1 MSKIFKRQDL
11 TQEQYKRSNRIMSIV
26 LIVSYLVYVVVEL
39 LNMGRFN
46 ADNSWLI
53 RCGVYVAMIIVA
65 LVSYLTLKTKKT
77 CMISLAVSFLVA
89 YATLVYGNGVVV
101 IALAFPVLIGFM
113 IYLNSV
119 VVGIGCISSLIIAII
134 KCILVLNTGDKI
146 LFNYGLLLMAGLVVA
161 TFGALIT
168 INLLINFSKEDRLV
182 IEKEALR
189 RAQVAE
195 NVEKIVEKLDV
206 DFREMVDELKEIE
219 TAMES
224 ADIAMQGIAGSSE
237 GTAQAVSGQAQM
249 TTDIQTGIEN
259 ANELAANASATTEGL
274 KDVITDV
281 KTITDELLAQ
291 SDIVDKNIVQIS
303 DTIEQLVNNVQ
314 KVSSITAAIVNISSQ
329 TNLLALNASIEAARA
344 GEAGKGFAVVA
355 DEIRKLAE
363 ETQNSTEKITDI
375 INELID
381 VTNETQAGIKESS
394 ECINVQRT
402 KVDEV
407 SASFLK
413 IEEDMDRL
421 QSDVSNM
428 TKEVGNVLS
437 ANAEIV
443 ESISLLSA
451 ASEEVSAGTQTCRE
465 TIDVAFENLESF
477 AGKVDGTFEQLK
489 VLKETAGA

>member
-1 MSKIFKRQDL
+1 
-11 TQEQYKRSNRIMSIV
+11 MSIV

-101 IALAFPVLIGFM
+101 IALAFPVLIGFI

-146 LFNYGLLLMAGLVVA
+146 LFNYGLLLMVGLVVA
-161 TFGALIT
+161 AFGALIT

-195 NVEKIVEKLDV
+195 KIVEKLDV
-206 DFREMVDELKEIE
+206 DFREIVDELKEIE

-224 ADIAMQGIAGSSE
+224 ADIAMQGI
-237 GTAQAVSGQAQM
+237 
-249 TTDIQTGIEN
+249 EN
-259 ANELAANASATTEGL
+259 AN
-274 KDVITDV
+274 
-281 KTITDELLAQ
+281 ELLAQ

-355 DEIRKLAE
+355 D
-363 ETQNSTEKITDI
+363 
-375 INELID
+375 
-381 VTNETQAGIKESS
+381 ETQAGIKESS

-477 AGKVDGTFEQLK
+477 AGKMDGTFEQLK

>member
-1 MSKIFKRQDL
+1 M
-11 TQEQYKRSNRIMSIV
+11 
-26 LIVSYLVYVVVEL
+26 EL
-39 LNMGRFN
+39 PC
-46 ADNSWLI
+46 S
-53 RCGVYVAMIIVA
+53 C
-65 LVSYLTLKTKKT
+65 
-77 CMISLAVSFLVA
+77 
-89 YATLVYGNGVVV
+89 
-101 IALAFPVLIGFM
+101 
-113 IYLNSV
+113 
-119 VVGIGCISSLIIAII
+119 
-134 KCILVLNTGDKI
+134 
-146 LFNYGLLLMAGLVVA
+146 
-161 TFGALIT
+161 
-168 INLLINFSKEDRLV
+168 
-182 IEKEALR
+182 
-189 RAQVAE
+189 
-195 NVEKIVEKLDV
+195 
-206 DFREMVDELKEIE
+206 
-219 TAMES
+219 
-224 ADIAMQGIAGSSE
+224 
-237 GTAQAVSGQAQM
+237 
-249 TTDIQTGIEN
+249 
-259 ANELAANASATTEGL
+259 
-274 KDVITDV
+274 
-281 KTITDELLAQ
+281 
-291 SDIVDKNIVQIS
+291 
-303 DTIEQLVNNVQ
+303 NVQ

>member
-1 MSKIFKRQDL
+1 
-11 TQEQYKRSNRIMSIV
+11 
-26 LIVSYLVYVVVEL
+26 
-39 LNMGRFN
+39 MGRIEELRKKN
-46 ADNSWLI
+46 DVEIYDI
-53 RCGVYVAMIIVA
+53 RD
-65 LVSYLTLKTKKT
+65 KKFET
-77 CMISLAVSFLVA
+77 
-89 YATLVYGNGVVV
+89 YG
-101 IALAFPVLIGFM
+101 
-113 IYLNSV
+113 
-119 VVGIGCISSLIIAII
+119 
-134 KCILVLNTGDKI
+134 
-146 LFNYGLLLMAGLVVA
+146 
-161 TFGALIT
+161 
-168 INLLINFSKEDRLV
+168 R
-182 IEKEALR
+182 
-189 RAQVAE
+189 
-195 NVEKIVEKLDV
+195 IVEKLDV

-355 DEIRKLAE
+355 DE
-363 ETQNSTEKITDI
+363 
-375 INELID
+375 
-381 VTNETQAGIKESS
+381 TQAGIKEYS

-477 AGKVDGTFEQLK
+477 AGKVAGTFEQLK

>member
-1 MSKIFKRQDL
+1 
-11 TQEQYKRSNRIMSIV
+11 MSIV

-65 LVSYLTLKTKKT
+65 LVSYLTLRTKKT

-224 ADIAMQGIAGSSE
+224 ADIAMQGI
-237 GTAQAVSGQAQM
+237 
-249 TTDIQTGIEN
+249 EN

-329 TNLLALNASIEAARA
+329 TNLLALNTSIEAARA

-451 ASEEVSAGTQTCRE
+451 ASEEVSVGTQTCRE
-465 TIDVAFENLESF
+465 TIDVAFENFESF